1 MSTRRSSI
9 LASAN
14 GNGRPHRGSRPGD
27 FAWAELP
34 DDRLLDVRLCD
45 LGVKIEGTELEAHI
59 ARLYRE
65 LRRRGVT
72 YQPYFWLSDGW
83 FTPDGHSGVA
93 IPFYLA
99 HPRLR
104 QLERRQ
110 MLEVEGG
117 TPAWCMRILRH
128 EVGHVLDNAYRLH
141 RRKRYREVFGNWSDP
156 YPDFYQPK
164 PYSRS
169 YVVHLDMWYAQ
180 AHPAEDFAETFAVWL
195 RPGSNWRQRYDG
207 WPALQKLLFVD
218 ELMATVV
225 ADCRPAV
232 VTRRYS
238 KPLNRLRQTLREHYR
253 EKRLHYIQEDWPDFY
268 DSDLRRLFSDDPRYR
283 HNRSASSFLRE
294 IKPEL
299 RRMVS
304 RWTGE
309 YQYTI
314 EQVLDDIIDRC
325 RELGLR
331 LVRSPRR
338 TTLDAVVMLTVQTM
352 NYLHDGHH
360 RVAL

>member
-1 MSTRRSSI
+1 VPKSRAPSRR
-9 LASAN
+9 
-14 GNGRPHRGSRPGD
+14 RRD
-27 FAWAELP
+27 FAWADWP
-34 DDRLLDVRLCD
+34 DERLLDLRLCD
-45 LGVKIEGTELEAHI
+45 LGLKIEGTEIEERI
-59 ARLYRE
+59 ARLHAE
-65 LRRRGVT
+65 LTLKGLDFR
-72 YQPYFWLSDGW
+72 PYFWLSNEW
-83 FTPDGHSGVA
+83 FTPDGHSGIA

-99 HPRLR
+99 HPRLKA
-104 QLERRQ
+104 LERKQ

-117 TPAWCMRILRH
+117 TESWCMRIMRH
-128 EVGHVLDNAYRLH
+128 EAAHAIDNAYRLH
-141 RRKRYREVFGNWSDP
+141 RKKRYRELFGSWSAP
-156 YPDFYQPK
+156 YPEFYQPK

-195 RPGSNWRQRYDG
+195 RPASKWRQRYRG
-207 WPALQKLLFVD
+207 WPALKKLEYVD
-218 ELMATVV
+218 ELMGEIAGEKPPVT
-225 ADCRPAV
+225 
-232 VTRRYS
+232 TRRYS
-238 KPLNRLRQTLREHYR
+238 RPLNQLRQTLREHYR
-253 EKRLHYIQEDWPDFY
+253 EKRLHYIKEDWPDFY
-268 DSDLRRLFSDDPRYR
+268 DSDLRRLFSNDPKFRR
-283 HNRSASSFLRE
+283 NPTAASFLRE
-294 IKPEL
+294 NKPEL

-314 EQVLDDIIDRC
+314 EQVLDDIIARC

-338 TTLDAVVMLTVQTM
+338 TTTDAVVMLTVQTM